1 MDMQDLI
8 RHSVISRL
16 DLYHTQ
22 SEIIV
27 IRNQNFVKNLRK
39 YFSERTILSITF

>member
-1 MDMQDLI
+1 MNMQNLT
-8 RHSVISRL
+8 RHTVISRL

-27 IRNQNFVKNLRK
+27 IHDQNFVKNLCK
-39 YFSERTILSITF
+39 YFFERIIQTITF